1 MNFPTSSWKGWCA
14 ISCRCNAIL
23 PEPLIAPKRKLL
35 QFVSTLLLLLIPF
48 LRVGGESMLRL
59 DAPTRTLLF
68 FGARVRIEEFF
79 LLLLVMLIMVSGFLL
94 VTLVLGR
101 VWCGWICP
109 QTTITDLA
117 EYFDLKIGARLGER
131 FIGKAIRQLFN
142 LLLALLVGA
151 NLVWYFISPYA
162 FFPRLLA
169 GELGGVA
176 AISLLA
182 VATVVYLDLALVRR
196 SFCRAVCPYGRI
208 QLMLMDENSLA
219 LEFDPADA
227 DRCILCRCCER
238 VCPMGIDIKRGLQV
252 ECINCGRCLD
262 ACRKIMNGRFEPGI
276 IHYTFGR
283 GAVGKVRLLSWKVS
297 LLAGV
302 VLVLA
307 MVLVQGVVGRNEAT
321 IKVARGTASEVKR
334 LNDGALAN
342 FYTAYLENRSAK
354 DGRYGIAVTVPAGG
368 SAELLGPV
376 QGIWLPANEN
386 RRVVFAIRMARPP
399 AVSQPILLQLRR
411 EGRTVATAE
420 ILFIVQ

>member
-1 MNFPTSSWKGWCA
+1 M
-14 ISCRCNAIL
+14 L
-23 PEPLIAPKRKLL
+23 PEPLIAPKRKLV
-35 QFVSTLLLLLIPF
+35 QFLSTFLLLLIPF
-48 LRVGGESMLRL
+48 LRSGGESLLRL

-68 FGARVRIEEFF
+68 FGASVRIEEFF
-79 LLLLVMLIMVSGFLL
+79 LLLLVMLILVSGFLL
-94 VTLVLGR
+94 ATLVLGR
-101 VWCGWICP
+101 VWCGWFCP

-117 EYFDLKIGARLGER
+117 EYFDQKIRARLGEH
-131 FIGKAIRQLFN
+131 FIGQAIRQLFN

-162 FFPRLLA
+162 FFPRLLT

-182 VATVVYLDLALVRR
+182 VATVVYLDLTLVRR

-219 LEFDPADA
+219 LEFDPTDA
-227 DRCILCRCCER
+227 GRCILCRCCEKA
-238 VCPMGIDIKRGLQV
+238 CPMGIDIKRGMQV

-262 ACRKIMNGRFEPGI
+262 ACRTIMNERIEPGI
-276 IHYTFGR
+276 IHYTFGI
-283 GAVGKVRLLSWKVS
+283 GCAGKVRLLSWKVS

-302 VLVLA
+302 FLVLV
-307 MVLVQGVVGRNEAT
+307 MVLVQGIVGRSEAT
-321 IKVARGTASEVKR
+321 IKVARGTASEVQR
-334 LNDGALAN
+334 LNDGAVAN

-354 DGRYGIAVTVPAGG
+354 NGRYDLSVNVPAGG

-386 RRVVFAIRMARPP
+386 RRVVFAVRMARPP
-399 AVSQPILLQLRR
+399 AVSQPVLLQLRHD
-411 EGRTVATAE
+411 GRTVASAE

>member
-1 MNFPTSSWKGWCA
+1 MNFPMSSWKGWCA
-14 ISCRCNAIL
+14 ISCRCNAVV
-23 PEPLIAPKRKLL
+23 PEPLIATKRKLL
-35 QFVSTLLLLLIPF
+35 QFLSTLLLLLIPF
-48 LRVGGESMLRL
+48 LRGGGESLLRL

-68 FGARVRIEEFF
+68 FGSRVRIEEFF

-101 VWCGWICP
+101 VWCGWFCP

-117 EYFDLKIGARLGER
+117 DYFDQRIGARLGQH
-131 FIGKAIRQLFN
+131 FIGRAIRQLSYF
-142 LLLALLVGA
+142 LLALLVGA

-162 FFPRLLA
+162 FFTRLLA

-182 VATVVYLDLALVRR
+182 VATLVYLDLALVRR
-196 SFCRAVCPYGRI
+196 FFCRLVCPYGRI
-208 QLMLMDENSLA
+208 QLMLMDENSLT

-227 DRCILCRCCER
+227 DRCILCRCCETA
-238 VCPMGIDIKRGLQV
+238 CPMGIDIKLGLQV

-262 ACRKIMNGRFEPGI
+262 ACRKIMDGRVEPGV

-283 GAVGKVRLLSWKVS
+283 GDAGKGGLLSRKVS

-302 VLVLA
+302 VLVFVT
-307 MVLVQGVVGRNEAT
+307 VLVLEVVGRNEAT
-321 IKVARGTASEVKR
+321 IKVARGTVSEVKR
-334 LNDGALAN
+334 LNDGAVAN

-354 DGRYGIAVTVPAGG
+354 DGRYDLFVTVPVGG

-376 QGIWLPANEN
+376 QKIWLPANEN
-386 RRVVFAIRMARPP
+386 RRVAFAVRMARPP
-399 AVSQPILLQLRR
+399 AFSQPVLLELRR

-420 ILFIVQ
+420 IMFIVQ